1 MENYLNPIE
10 EDNRDD
16 AQDLQNLDT
25 SGIVVYARDWTIQT
39 IYSQIKTGNIDLN
52 PKFQRR
58 NAWQDSRRSKLIE
71 SIIMGYPIPEIVLA
85 EDPSRKKSFIVIDGK
100 QRLLS
105 IAGFIDHEGF
115 NYWNTPS
122 LKQLNVCKSLNGLSY
137 AELPETNLREF
148 ENSSLRC
155 TVITNY
161 SDIQVLYDIFYRL
174 NSGSVA
180 LSSQELRQVLNR
192 GDFGDYLIEITNNT
206 NILHNA
212 MGLKEPDTRLRDVEI
227 ILRVLSFYLYASD
240 YKGNLRRFL
249 DDSMHK
255 VTKDWTNMETVIR
268 ELYEKMNTSVQLLGK
283 VFGDIKFVGRKYKN
297 GSFETR
303 FNKALFEVE
312 VFYFMHLDN
321 TILSQKEAFISAFKK
336 LSSDDAE
343 FMASIESSTKNM
355 ENYKVRYNRIE
366 QLINNTFHLELNINP
381 FT

>member
-227 ILRVLSFYLYASD
+227 ILRVFSFYLYAAD

-336 LSSDDAE
+336 LSSDDTD

>member
-227 ILRVLSFYLYASD
+227 ILRVFSFYLYAAD

-336 LSSDDAE
+336 LSSDDTD
-343 FMASIESSTKNM
+343 FMALIESSTKNM

>member
-1 MENYLNPIE
+1 M
-10 EDNRDD
+10 
-16 AQDLQNLDT
+16 
-25 SGIVVYARDWTIQT
+25 
-39 IYSQIKTGNIDLN
+39 
-52 PKFQRR
+52 
-58 NAWQDSRRSKLIE
+58 
-71 SIIMGYPIPEIVLA
+71 
-85 EDPSRKKSFIVIDGK
+85 
-100 QRLLS
+100 
-105 IAGFIDHEGF
+105 
-115 NYWNTPS
+115 
-122 LKQLNVCKSLNGLSY
+122 
-137 AELPETNLREF
+137 
-148 ENSSLRC
+148 
-155 TVITNY
+155 
-161 SDIQVLYDIFYRL
+161 
-174 NSGSVA
+174 A

-227 ILRVLSFYLYASD
+227 ILRVFSFYLYAAD

-268 ELYEKMNTSVQLLGK
+268 DLYEKMNTSVQLLGE

-336 LSSDDAE
+336 LSSDDTD

>member
-161 SDIQVLYDIFYRL
+161 SDIQVLYDIFSRL

-227 ILRVLSFYLYASD
+227 ILRVFSFYLYAAD

-336 LSSDDAE
+336 LSSDDTD

>member
-39 IYSQIKTGNIDLN
+39 IYSQIKAGNIDLN

-71 SIIMGYPIPEIVLA
+71 SIIMGYLIPEIVLA

-105 IAGFIDHEGF
+105 IAGFIDHDGF
-115 NYWNTPS
+115 NYWNTPI

-137 AELPETNLREF
+137 TELPETNLREF

-192 GDFGDYLIEITNNT
+192 GNFGDYLIEITNNT

-255 VTKDWTNMETVIR
+255 VTKDWTNMESTIR
-268 ELYEKMNTSVQLLGK
+268 ELYDKMSTSVELLGE

-312 VFYFMHLDN
+312 VFYFMHLDK
-321 TILSQKEAFISAFKK
+321 TILSQKEAFITAFKK
-336 LSSDDAE
+336 LSSNDTD

-355 ENYKVRYNRIE
+355 ENYKVRYSRLE
-366 QLINNTFHLELNINP
+366 QLINNTFHLELNVNP
-381 FT
+381 FK